1 MRKLF
6 TFLMSVILIS
16 TLSAQKPH
24 ALLPKAS
31 VAPEVGGGI
40 DDVWS
45 EADPINVDRI
55 YIDENPTVGAEGE
68 TWWKGLWTDEGIYVL
83 VNVADNDYY
92 PYYQRADETQTSKTR
107 YDQVEVFF
115 DCNYEKVD
123 GLGGWEGGNSGH
135 YKFAPAT
142 SIAADAGFD
151 DGTLHEDY
159 YPDLGYKYSI
169 NATDDP
175 HWFVEY
181 FVPFESLK
189 DEDGI
194 VVDIQGEIGFEVC
207 IVDNDSP
214 GGNDGRNRIVWANN
228 LNGDDDSW
236 DNMDDAGI
244 IELDGAQ
251 RVDIDEI
258 TLTGGDITEDNQTLQ
273 IGIEIYPEDATD
285 KTLKWTILPESTA
298 KAKLS
303 QDGVV
308 TPLTDGVLYV
318 SATSSDEFVESNDG
332 EPTMINISGQNTTVQ
347 EVSYIVDG
355 YNENPQENGRPNAAW
370 PSGDGY
376 TTHTFWVEDGV
387 LHMNSDSVL
396 TNPYD
401 FKVRQE
407 VDKNRILP
415 KTDDRFIAAW
425 KMWSAEETNFQLVLE
440 QRSGWAHWG
449 DNSASATPEIA
460 EPIAGQTRW
469 NLTVTPDQQWY
480 MISFTPNLLDD
491 TQTYDFGFQIG
502 QTDVDIY
509 MDSLYLIEAADSA
522 LINWDYVEGI
532 AQNRQLEKLNV
543 YPNPAKDMLN
553 VTLEKGNTNVAIYNS
568 VGVKMEELLVEGT
581 HHVFNVSNYSP
592 GLYFVKANNTVV
604 KFVK

>member
-169 NATDDP
+169 NANDDP

-181 FVPFESLK
+181 FVPFASLK
-189 DEDGI
+189 DEDGL

-244 IELDGAQ
+244 IELDGAA
-251 RVDIDEI
+251 VVYMEEL
-258 TLTGGDITEDNQTLQ
+258 TLTGGDITENNETLQ
-273 IGIEIYPEDATD
+273 IGIDIYPEETTD
-285 KTLKWTILPESTA
+285 KTLKWKISEASTA
-298 KAKLS
+298 KAS
-303 QDGVV
+303 ISADGVV
-308 TPLTDGVLYV
+308 TPLTNGTLIV
-318 SATSSDEFVESNDG
+318 SATSSDEFVESN
-332 EPTMINISGQNTTVQ
+332 EITINISGQIITVDKMNFL
-347 EVSYIVDG
+347 VDG
-355 YNENPQENGRPNAAW
+355 NFDMPQENGRPNAAW
-370 PSGDGY
+370 SSGGTGSGY
-376 TTHTFWVEDGV
+376 GSHTAWVEDGV
-387 LHMNSDSVL
+387 FRFSPDSVL
-396 TNPYD
+396 ANQWD
-401 FKVRQE
+401 MKVRQRVSTSRMAE
-407 VDKNRILP
+407 NAGE
-415 KTDDRFIAAW
+415 RFLIGF
-425 KMWSAEETNFQLVLE
+425 KMWATEEATFQLVLE
-440 QRSGWAHWG
+440 QNSSWAHWG
-449 DNSASATPEIA
+449 NNSAAQTANAVPVDGQSRWDITPTT
-460 EPIAGQTRW
+460 EPAW
-469 NLTVTPDQQWY
+469 FKMSFVADNLDGNGPD
-480 MISFTPNLLDD
+480 FC
-491 TQTYDFGFQIG
+491 FQPSLIG
-502 QTDVDIY
+502 AVSVYI
-509 MDSLYLIEAADSA
+509 DSLYLITAGDSA

-532 AQNRQLEKLNV
+532 AQNRQLETLDV
-543 YPNPAKDMLN
+543 YPNPAKDVLN
-553 VTLEKGNTNVAIYNS
+553 VTLENGNTNVAIYNS